1 MHDIKTMP
9 LSDLKE
15 APYNPRTITPEALL
29 GLTESVKRF
38 GLVQPIVWNK
48 KTGHVVGG
56 HQRIKVL
63 KNLGQKEALV
73 VVVDLP
79 ESEEKA
85 LNVTMNNP
93 NIAGDF
99 TDGLESVLDDIKLD
113 MPDVDFD
120 GLMLGDIELPEIET
134 GPVDGNTDPDA
145 APEPDAATKTLAE
158 RSVVPPFSVL
168 DARQGYWQERKRFW
182 LALGIQSEI
191 GRGGHEQARS

>member
-1 MHDIKTMP
+1 VHDIKTMP
-9 LSDLKE
+9 LADLKE
-15 APYNPRTITPEALL
+15 APYNPRTITPKALL

-48 KTGHVVGG
+48 QTGHVVGG

-73 VVVDLP
+73 VIVDMP

-120 GLMLGDIELPEIET
+120 GLMLGDI
-134 GPVDGNTDPDA
+134 
-145 APEPDAATKTLAE
+145 ATPIIDL
-158 RSVVPPFSVL
+158 
-168 DARQGYWQERKRFW
+168 
-182 LALGIQSEI
+182 QSEKEI
-191 GRGGHEQARS
+191 NESEIFDSIEKVTCPKCGHVFINNGENNG